1 MARRRMFSFDVVGT
15 DRFLD
20 MPSSTQNLYFHLGMY
35 GDDDGFVSSPKRIA
49 ANCGSSTDDLKL
61 LIAKGYVIPFDSGV
75 IVITDWKVN
84 NQIKSDRYKPTQCT
98 DEKAQLHVNKVG
110 QYVIGTKLEPVW
122 NEIGNIMEPQ
132 YSIGK
137 DRLGK
142 DSLGKDSLGKGKSG
156 TATPSSP
163 RFKPPTE
170 DEAIEFFGTEGS
182 STQEAKR
189 FYDYYTANGWKVGK
203 NSMKDWKAAAR
214 NWIRRAGEYTSR
226 APGGKQQTKADQT
239 QAILDMVKK
248 AGEDVNNGIFAKF

>member
-122 NEIGNIMEPQ
+122 NETGNIMEPQ

-137 DRLGK
+137 DR
-142 DSLGKDSLGKGKSG
+142 LGKDSLGKGKSG

-214 NWIRRAGEYTSR
+214 NWIRRAGEYAGTGR
-226 APGGKQQTKADQT
+226 QPTKAESAQNT
-239 QAILDMVKK
+239 RDMLKK
-248 AGEDVNNGIFAKF
+248 ATEKLNNGIFPKF

>member
-75 IVITDWKVN
+75 IVITDWRLN
-84 NQIKSDRYKPTQCT
+84 NTLKNDRYKPTRYK
-98 DEKAQLHVNKVG
+98 DEKSTLNVDQLGRYITGTCLEPTWNQHGNNLEPQHNITKHNITK
-110 QYVIGTKLEPVW
+110 QSGTK
-122 NEIGNIMEPQ
+122 NE
-132 YSIGK
+132 S
-137 DRLGK
+137 R
-142 DSLGKDSLGKGKSG
+142 
-156 TATPSSP
+156 TATPSAP

-214 NWIRRAGEYTSR
+214 NWIRRAGEYAGTGR
-226 APGGKQQTKADQT
+226 QPTKTESAQNT
-239 QAILDMVKK
+239 RDMLKK
-248 AGEDVNNGIFAKF
+248 ATEKLNNGIFPKF